1 MYIAKVW
8 KYRFLYLLLLPGLI
22 YFIVYKYF
30 PMFGLII
37 AFKDYSAF
45 QGFMDSPWVGLR
57 HFRTI
62 FDSPDMVRIFFN
74 TLYLNALQLLF
85 AFPAGIVLALM
96 LNEVKNSLFR
106 RTVQSIVYLPHF
118 VSWIVV
124 VSIALT
130 ILGSDGIVN
139 SVLEAFGLKPIN
151 FLTSPGWFMPLITL
165 EGIWKETGWGTIIF
179 LAALSGINPNLY
191 EAAVIDG
198 ASRWQSIVYITLP
211 SLRGTIAILLILQ
224 MGHVL
229 DTGIEQILLM
239 VNALTKDVGTT
250 LDLYV
255 FQKGIEG
262 ADYSFATAFGLF
274 KSLIGLILILGANRL
289 AKRFGEEGVI

>member
-1 MYIAKVW
+1 MYIAKLW

-22 YFIVYKYF
+22 YFIVYKYL
-30 PMFGLII
+30 PMIGLVI

-45 QGFMDSPWVGLR
+45 QGFMKSPWVGMH
-57 HFRTI
+57 HFKTI

-74 TLYLNALQLLF
+74 TLYLSALQLLF
-85 AFPAGIVLALM
+85 AFPAGIVMALM
-96 LNEVKNSLFR
+96 LNEVKNSFFR

-130 ILGSDGIVN
+130 ILGSDGMIN
-139 SVLEAFGLKPIN
+139 SLLEALGLKPIN
-151 FLTSPGWFMPLITL
+151 FLTSPGWFMPMITL

-198 ASRWQSIVYITLP
+198 ANRWQSIRYITLP
-211 SLRGTIAILLILQ
+211 SLRGTIAILLILK

-274 KSLIGLILILGANRL
+274 KSLIGLILILGANRF
-289 AKRFGEEGVI
+289 AKKMGEEGVI